1 MKKPAKKLKSPKQVP
16 VRNRVGRKVEVD
28 LARMLGMVHNNMSP
42 VADKSAALEMVAEQI
57 GTLTQ
62 AEVEMVAEQ
71 IGTLTQAEVDYF
83 VLHQLPKLPGYHV
96 RDALAILDNLTKF
109 RERYFS

>member
-1 MKKPAKKLKSPKQVP
+1 MKAKIQTKKRTKLKSPKQVP
-16 VRNRVGRKVEVD
+16 VRDRVEGPAVSISF
-28 LARMLGMVHNNMSP
+28 ARVMALVHNNMSP
-42 VADKSAALEMVAEQI
+42 VADKAAALEMLAEQL
-57 GTLTQ
+57 GSLTQ
-62 AEVEMVAEQ
+62 VQ
-71 IGTLTQAEVDYF
+71 IDNF

>member
-16 VRNRVGRKVEVD
+16 VRNRVSRKVEVD
-28 LARMLGMVHNNMSP
+28 LARMLALVHNNMSP
-42 VADKSAALEMVAEQI
+42 VADKAAALEIIAEQI
-57 GTLTQ
+57 GSLTQ
-62 AEVEMVAEQ
+62 V
-71 IGTLTQAEVDYF
+71 EVDYF

-109 RERYFS
+109 RERYFA